1 MTRDFT
7 QNFTL
12 PQVFFKYFASKNKLP
27 SLSVSGTLFENGLG
41 TVIYQSKE
49 KCSGPN
55 QAYKINV
62 LQE

>member
-12 PQVFFKYFASKNKLP
+12 PQVFFKYFASKNQLP
-27 SLSVSGTLFENGLG
+27 GLSVSGTLFENGLG
-41 TVIYQSKE
+41 TVIYSSKE